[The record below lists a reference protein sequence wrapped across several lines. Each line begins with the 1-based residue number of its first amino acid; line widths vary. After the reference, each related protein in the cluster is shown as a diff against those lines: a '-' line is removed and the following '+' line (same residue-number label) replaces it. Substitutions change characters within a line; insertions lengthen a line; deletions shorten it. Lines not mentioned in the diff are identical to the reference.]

1 MLVGFAKSR
10 QCLYST
16 LIIYGFQNMQN
27 LILND
32 MLLLK
37 DDNLHWHY
45 VKWKRF
51 CPLLAHFILYHVVY
65 YMTLRHRCNIQSSFQ
80 IFIMY
85 RIYLYPKIPCIRYNF
100 DFVYF
105 TGTNRNSLSK
115 KSFSQ
120 LPVTD
125 IECRLDRR
133 FLLIRMFA
141 FVNRDRFD
149 SKIGF
154 AAHTEII
161 FSQLVQLYLYKFQN
175 IKQKN

>member
-1 MLVGFAKSR
+1 MA
-10 QCLYST
+10 
-16 LIIYGFQNMQN
+16 IIS
-27 LILND
+27 
-32 MLLLK
+32 
-37 DDNLHWHY
+37 LH
-45 VKWKRF
+45 
-51 CPLLAHFILYHVVY
+51 
-65 YMTLRHRCNIQSSFQ
+65 TSSFQ
-80 IFIMY
+80 IFIECTQKY
-85 RIYLYPKIPCIRYNF
+85 RVLDSILNLCTQEQTEILYP
-100 DFVYF
+100 
-105 TGTNRNSLSK
+105 K

-175 IKQKN
+175 IKQKK

>member
-1 MLVGFAKSR
+1 MV
-10 QCLYST
+10 Y
-16 LIIYGFQNMQN
+16 II
-27 LILND
+27 
-32 MLLLK
+32 
-37 DDNLHWHY
+37 
-45 VKWKRF
+45 
-51 CPLLAHFILYHVVY
+51 
-65 YMTLRHRCNIQSSFQ
+65 LRHNCGNY
-80 IFIMY
+80 FITYKFFSNLY
-85 RIYLYPKIPCIRYNF
+85 RVYTKIPCFRFNF
-100 DFVYF
+100 EFVY

-154 AAHTEII
+154 AAQHTHWDYI
-161 FSQLVQLYLYKFQN
+161 
-175 IKQKN
+175 

>member
-1 MLVGFAKSR
+1 M
-10 QCLYST
+10 
-16 LIIYGFQNMQN
+16 
-27 LILND
+27 
-32 MLLLK
+32 
-37 DDNLHWHY
+37 
-45 VKWKRF
+45 
-51 CPLLAHFILYHVVY
+51 
-65 YMTLRHRCNIQSSFQ
+65 
-80 IFIMY
+80 
-85 RIYLYPKIPCIRYNF
+85 YPKIPCIRFNF
-100 DFVYF
+100 YFVYF

-154 AAHTEII
+154 AAQRTH
-161 FSQLVQLYLYKFQN
+161 
-175 IKQKN
+175 